1 MSTSIDYQR
10 KAFFE
15 VDKYGDRV
23 ITVLAEI
30 GSSNCFESQTGRR
43 ARDWYVNFHGAQYS
57 VYGRIANYAGAAAG
71 GMLVIGRMGTW
82 RRADY
87 LGNIKRVL
95 RAYDEAIKNARP
107 IEEADP
113 YEKEMIR
120 AYHEKQ
126 SKAEVR

>member
-57 VYGRIANYAGAAAG
+57 DRDH
-71 GMLVIGRMGTW
+71 
-82 RRADY
+82 DY
-87 LGNIKRVL
+87 NSTNL
-95 RAYDEAIKNARP
+95 RSVA
-107 IEEADP
+107 
-113 YEKEMIR
+113 
-120 AYHEKQ
+120 
-126 SKAEVR
+126 